1 MSESTGSEVITG
13 SSPSDG
19 KTLQSSARVPPPLV
33 AGCADPRDPL
43 MVVPSPQADSAQAEW
58 LK

>member
-13 SSPSDG
+13 SSRSDG
-19 KTLQSSARVPPPLV
+19 KTLQSAARVPPPLV
-33 AGCADPRDPL
+33 AGCADPRGPL
-43 MVVPSPQADSAQAEW
+43 KVPLPQADSAQAEW